1 MSDHDA
7 VTEQAQAGYRVFCKY
22 FTLSTI
28 AVFVALGLMGLF
40 LL

>member
-7 VTEQAQAGYRVFCKY
+7 VTQQTQAGYKAFCKF
-22 FTLSTI
+22 FTLSTV
-28 AVFVALGLMGLF
+28 AVFVALGLMAIF

>member
-1 MSDHDA
+1 MSVNDD
-7 VTEQAQAGYRVFCKY
+7 VTRQAQSGFSAFCKF

>member
-7 VTEQAQAGYRVFCKY
+7 VTQQTQAGYKVFCKL

-28 AVFVALGLMGLF
+28 AVIVALGLMGLF

>member
-7 VTEQAQAGYRVFCKY
+7 VTQQAQAGYKVFCKY
-22 FTLSTI
+22 FTLSTLAVI
-28 AVFVALGLMGLF
+28 ASLGLMGIF

>member
-1 MSDHDA
+1 MSTNDA
-7 VTEQAQAGYRVFCKY
+7 VTQQAQAGYKVFCK
-22 FTLSTI
+22 FFGLSTV